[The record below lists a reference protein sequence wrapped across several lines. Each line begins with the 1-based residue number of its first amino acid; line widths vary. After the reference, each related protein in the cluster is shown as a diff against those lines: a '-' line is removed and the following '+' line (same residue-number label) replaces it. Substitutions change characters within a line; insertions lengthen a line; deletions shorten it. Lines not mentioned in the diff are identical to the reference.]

1 MRLTV
6 EIPSEVYELATRAAK
21 AGRIPLD
28 LFVARSLRF
37 EAESSNPSW
46 LDDTGEL
53 QELHI
58 KSFDAIEAQFAP
70 VLAELQA
77 RAEAEAQGSP

>member
-28 LFVARSLRF
+28 LFVARS
-37 EAESSNPSW
+37 S
-46 LDDTGEL
+46 
-53 QELHI
+53 
-58 KSFDAIEAQFAP
+58 
-70 VLAELQA
+70 VLARRYGRVA
-77 RAEAEAQGSP
+77 RTAYQVVRGYWGAVCSHIGRATGPCWSRGSGDFAI